1 MKSNVSQSGMT
12 LIEMLITTSIVAI
25 IFIVISDFTINS
37 LFTQQY
43 VSEQNDAVV
52 AVRKSLKQLT
62 SEIKETVNADTGAY
76 PLDTVDDQELIF
88 YSDID
93 NDDYTE
99 RVRYYLD
106 GTNLMRAIT
115 EPEGDPLEYITE
127 QDPRILAEYIQNDT
141 DPLFYY
147 YNEDYP
153 SDSVTNPLEE
163 PIDITEV
170 RMIEIRLSVNV
181 NPIRLPDTR
190 NLVTFIQLRN
200 LKENF

>member
-76 PLDTVDDQELIF
+76 P
-88 YSDID
+88 
-93 NDDYTE
+93 
-99 RVRYYLD
+99 
-106 GTNLMRAIT
+106 
-115 EPEGDPLEYITE
+115 
-127 QDPRILAEYIQNDT
+127 
-141 DPLFYY
+141 
-147 YNEDYP
+147 
-153 SDSVTNPLEE
+153 
-163 PIDITEV
+163 
-170 RMIEIRLSVNV
+170 
-181 NPIRLPDTR
+181 
-190 NLVTFIQLRN
+190 
-200 LKENF
+200 